1 MENKRVNQV
10 RVGAVLSY
18 INMALGSLVPMFYT
32 PIMLQLL
39 GQSEYGLYKLSSS
52 ATSYLSLVSFGVG
65 AALVRYLVK
74 YRAAD
79 DREGESKM
87 LGLFNIFFMIISA
100 IALTLGLLL
109 AFNLHVFY
117 GNSLNS
123 DELSEMRIIVIL
135 LTVSTAINFSATPY
149 TSVVSSHE
157 RFIFLQ
163 IINMLSTVMVPVT
176 HLIVLFLGFK
186 AIGMTVNSLVINIII
201 RILYIIYVK
210 KSIKISACYHDMPV
224 GLIKEILFFSFWVFV
239 SDVVGQLYNATDTVI
254 IGMIPS
260 LATIGVAVYNIG
272 TVFTNMMGSFTHG
285 ISSVLTPKI
294 NMTVFKGASNSEL
307 TDLMIRFGRLQ
318 AYIVSLVCCGFI
330 AFGQP
335 FIRLWAGQDYMEA
348 YWVSVLTMIPLSIPL
363 MQNVAVQ
370 ILRAKNKHKFRS
382 IVFLI
387 VAIINV
393 IGTWIVVH
401 YYGIIGAAAVS
412 GIAYIIGPVIVMNWY
427 YNQRLGLEI
436 GRYWKR
442 VIPIFICPVSLCIIT
457 CLLSNFINFEK
468 WITLLVGIVCFSL
481 IFATVSWK
489 WVFTDYE
496 KDIFRVPAHKIVSF
510 FKRNKKA

>member
-1 MENKRVNQV
+1 MEKKSVNQV
-10 RVGAVLSY
+10 RIGAVLSY
-18 INMALGSLVPMFYT
+18 INMAIGSLVPMFYT

-79 DREGESKM
+79 DRKGESKM
-87 LGLFNIFFMIISA
+87 LGLFNIIFMVISA
-100 IALTLGLLL
+100 IALILGLLL

-117 GNSLNS
+117 GNSLSSN
-123 DELSEMRIIVIL
+123 ELAEMRIIVIL

-163 IINMLSTVMVPVT
+163 IINILSTVMVPVT

-186 AIGMTVNSLVINIII
+186 AIGMTVNSLVINVVI

-210 KSIKISACYHDMPV
+210 KILQINACYHDMPV
-224 GLIKEILFFSFWVFV
+224 GLIKEILFFSFWAFV
-239 SDVVGQLYNATDTVI
+239 SDVVNQLYNATDTVI
-254 IGMIPS
+254 IGMIPA
-260 LATIGVAVYNIG
+260 LATTGVAIYNIG
-272 TVFTNMMGSFTHG
+272 AVFTTMMNSFTYG
-285 ISSVLTPKI
+285 ISGVLTPKI

-307 TDLMIRFGRLQ
+307 TDVLIRFGRLQ

-335 FIRLWAGQDYMEA
+335 FIGLWAGQDYMEA
-348 YWVSVLTMIPLSIPL
+348 YWVALFTMIPLCIPL
-363 MQNVAVQ
+363 MQNVALQ
-370 ILRAKNKHKFRS
+370 IIRAQNKHKFRS
-382 IVFLI
+382 LVFLA
-387 VAIINV
+387 VAIVNV
-393 IGTWIVVH
+393 IGTWICVH

-412 GIAYIIGPVIVMNWY
+412 GIAYMIGPVIIMNWY
-427 YNQRLGLEI
+427 YKKKIGLEM
-436 GRYWKR
+436 GRFWR
-442 VIPIFICPVSLCIIT
+442 SIIPIFICPVILSVLTIV
-457 CLLSNFINFEK
+457 LSNFINFNN
-468 WITLLVGIVCFSL
+468 WISLLIGVVCFTL
-481 IFATVSWK
+481 IFAAVSWK

-496 KDIFRVPAHKIVSF
+496 KDIFRGPVQKIM
-510 FKRNKKA
+510 NKFRRKTA

>member
-1 MENKRVNQV
+1 MEKKSINQV

-18 INMALGSLVPMFYT
+18 INMAVGSLVPMFYT

-79 DREGESKM
+79 DCEGESKM
-87 LGLFNIFFMIISA
+87 LGLFNIIFLVISA

-117 GNSLNS
+117 GNSLS
-123 DELSEMRIIVIL
+123 SSELSEMRIIVIL

-149 TSVVSSHE
+149 ASVVSSHE

-163 IINMLSTVMVPVT
+163 IISILSTVMVPVT

-186 AIGMTVNSLVINIII
+186 AIGMTVNSLVINVII

-210 KSIKISACYHDMPV
+210 KSIKISASYHNMPV

-239 SDVVGQLYNATDTVI
+239 SDVVNQLYNATDTVI
-254 IGMIPS
+254 IGMIPA
-260 LATIGVAVYNIG
+260 LATTGVAIYNIG
-272 TVFTNMMGSFTHG
+272 AVFTSMMNSFTYG
-285 ISSVLTPKI
+285 ISGVLTPKI
-294 NMTVFKGASNSEL
+294 NMTVFKGATNSEL
-307 TDLMIRFGRLQ
+307 TDVLIRFGRLQ

-335 FIRLWAGQDYMEA
+335 FIGLWAGQDYMEA
-348 YWVSVLTMIPLSIPL
+348 YWVALFTMIPLCIPL
-363 MQNVAVQ
+363 MQNVALQ
-370 ILRAKNKHKFRS
+370 IIRAQNKHKFRS
-382 IVFLI
+382 LVFLA
-387 VAIINV
+387 VAIVNV
-393 IGTWIVVH
+393 IGTWICVH

-412 GIAYIIGPVIVMNWY
+412 GIAYMIGPVIIMNWY
-427 YNQRLGLEI
+427 YKKKIGLEI
-436 GRYWKR
+436 GRFWR
-442 VIPIFICPVSLCIIT
+442 NIIPIFLCPVILSVLTIV
-457 CLLSNFINFEK
+457 LSNFINFNN
-468 WITLLVGIVCFSL
+468 WISLLIGVICFTL
-481 IFATVSWK
+481 IFAVVNWK

-496 KDIFRVPAHKIVSF
+496 KDIFRGPLQKIM
-510 FKRNKKA
+510 NKFRRKTA